1 MRKTMQ
7 YRRMGRTGDS
17 VSALGFGCMRFPRA
31 GLRIDEAAAGRLIH
45 EAIDLGVNYFDTAY
59 LYPGSEA
66 ALGRIL
72 TPERREKVYLA
83 TKLPPALATGPR
95 EMERILDTQL
105 KRLNTDRID
114 YYLMHALTG
123 YESWKRLKEAGV
135 EEFLESAREKGKIRR
150 AAFSFH
156 GQTRDFKAIL
166 DDYSWDMAQIQYNYL
181 DEHTQ
186 AGREGL
192 DYAYSKGV
200 GVVVMEPLRGGSL
213 AARLPRDVL
222 EIFERQ
228 PEKRSAARWALRWIW
243 DHPGVSCVLSGMND
257 DRHIDENIRAA
268 EDALPWSLTDAER
281 AMFDRVREIIAAA
294 TKVPC
299 TGCGYC
305 MPCPRGVNIPM
316 CFSLYNDRYLH
327 GRRKRSSYLVA
338 TAGLDGGS
346 PSYASLCAGCGACEK
361 KCPQQIPIRAR
372 LKEAAKELEGFYF
385 RPLTGAVRQLYRL
398 RAKKKGGERPQ

>member
-1 MRKTMQ
+1 MQ
-7 YRRMGRTGDS
+7 YRRMGRTGDE
-17 VSALGFGCMRFPRA
+17 VSALGYGCMRFPRS
-31 GLRIDEAAAGRLIH
+31 GLVINEALTERQVLS
-45 EAIDLGVNYFDTAY
+45 AIDRRVNYFDTAY
-59 LYPGSEA
+59 IYPGSEA

-72 TPERREKVYLA
+72 TPERRAKVFIA
-83 TKLPPALATGPR
+83 TKLPPAMVSSR
-95 EMERILDTQL
+95 RDMEKLLDTQL
-105 KRLNTDRID
+105 HRLKTDYID

-123 YESWKRLKEAGV
+123 YDSWKRLKELGA
-135 EEFLESAREKGKIRR
+135 EEFLEKAKAAGKIRR
-150 AAFSFH
+150 AGFSFH
-156 GQTRDFKAIL
+156 GSTRAFKEIL
-166 DDYSWDMAQIQYNYL
+166 DDYPWDIAQIQYNYL

-192 DYAYSKGV
+192 DYAYARGV

-213 AARLPRDVL
+213 AARLPKEVYG
-222 EIFERQ
+222 IFDSM
-228 PEKRSAARWALRWIW
+228 PVKRSPAEWALRWIW

>member
-222 EIFERQ
+222 EILERQ

-243 DHPGVSCVLSGMND
+243 DHPGVSCVLSGMNALEQLE
-257 DRHIDENIRAA
+257 ENVREAGG
-268 EDALPWSLTDAER
+268 ALPGCLTDEER
-281 AMFDRVREIIAAA
+281 AMFREVRDKLAGAI
-294 TKVPC
+294 KVPC

-305 MPCPRGVNIPM
+305 MPCPAGVNIPV
-316 CFSLYNDRYLH
+316 CFSLYNDRHLH
-327 GRRKRSSYLVA
+327 RRSRRSSYLVA
-338 TAGLDGGS
+338 TAGLDGGR
-346 PSYASLCAGCGACEK
+346 PSYASLCRDCGACEK
-361 KCPQQIPIRAR
+361 KCPQSLPIRAR
-372 LKEAAKELEGFYF
+372 LKEAAREMEGFYF
-385 RPLTGAVRQLYRL
+385 RPVVRAVSGFYRL
-398 RAKKKGGERPQ
+398 RRKGKEGPRG